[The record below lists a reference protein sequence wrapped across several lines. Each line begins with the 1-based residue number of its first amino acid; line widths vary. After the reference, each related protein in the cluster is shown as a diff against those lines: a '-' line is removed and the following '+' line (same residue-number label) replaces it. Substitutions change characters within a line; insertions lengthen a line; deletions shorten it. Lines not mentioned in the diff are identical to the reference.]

1 MSTLKPKYVELR
13 LTAFEIAR
21 FGTDE
26 LYNIVDSK
34 YAEIGVNI
42 ETSEMTMIAM
52 KVEKP
57 ETVVYRCFPKEYTL
71 IGEQ

>member
-34 YAEIGVNI
+34 YAELGINI

-57 ETVVYRCFPKEYTL
+57 ETVVYRCFPKEYTMVE
-71 IGEQ
+71 G